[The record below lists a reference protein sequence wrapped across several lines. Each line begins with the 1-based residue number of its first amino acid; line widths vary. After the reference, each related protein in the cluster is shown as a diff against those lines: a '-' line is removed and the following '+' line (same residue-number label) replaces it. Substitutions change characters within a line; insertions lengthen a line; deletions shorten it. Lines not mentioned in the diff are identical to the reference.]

1 MRHILTASLLCL
13 LPATAMAD
21 DFTAPLSATQA
32 TVYPQGANVTYHA
45 VLDLTAGS
53 HRILLPYQAAG
64 YGESAPQI
72 KASNGVRIG
81 AINYLTDVTYD
92 QDALLNN
99 EQRAAKQAL
108 EAAGD
113 AVQAGEVEMRQLQL
127 KLAALETQQGFLGSI
142 SGAEM
147 GAVDVDR
154 MRALSEMV
162 LAESEAAIA
171 KRLTLEAGLRDL
183 AEAQQDLIDAFA
195 RAKRNFSRLSPPS
208 GTGDMMAISVD
219 VAAAVSADFEIKR
232 TIHDALW
239 SIDYDFRLTYGDA
252 PTLNVER
259 KVIVSQNTGQA
270 WSNIDL
276 ILSTASPFSQ
286 AAPSDAGQNRAW
298 MEKPMPVGKLSRTQS
313 LGVPM
318 LEDEVVII
326 EEVAAADGGG
336 FLAATT
342 ALKGL
347 SLRYIYPRKVTLE
360 TGEQAQLTL
369 DSFDLPV
376 ETSLLAIPRRDE
388 TAFVMAAITN
398 DTGEPLLPGAATF
411 YRDGVFIGRGGI
423 EMIPA
428 GGQHDLA
435 FGSMEGIRLTYT
447 SLRRETGDSGIITTT
462 NTREDTVEFS
472 VENLTGK
479 QQDVRA
485 LFALPYSE
493 QEDLVLSTRIRPNP
507 SETDV
512 DDIRGVAAW
521 DMQIGAGEVQKVRVT
536 TTLDWPKGFDL
547 YWYP

>member
-1 MRHILTASLLCL
+1 MRHILTTSFLCL

-21 DFTAPLSATQA
+21 DFTAPLRATQA

-45 VLDLTAGS
+45 MVDLTAGS
-53 HRILLPYQAAG
+53 HRILLPYQAAE

-72 KASNGVRIG
+72 KVVDGVRIG
-81 AINYLTDVTYD
+81 AINYLTGVTYD
-92 QDALLNN
+92 QDALLNS

-108 EAAGD
+108 EAAED
-113 AVQAGEVEMRQLQL
+113 AVQAGEVDIRQLQL
-127 KLAALETQQGFLGSI
+127 KLAALETQTGFLGSI

-147 GAVDVDR
+147 GAVDVAQL
-154 MRALSEMV
+154 RAVSEMI

-171 KRLTLEAGLRDL
+171 KRLTLEAGLRKMAD
-183 AEAQQDLIDAFA
+183 AQQERIDAHA
-195 RAKRNFSRLSPPS
+195 RAKRDFSRLSPPTGS
-208 GTGDMMAISVD
+208 GDMMAITVD
-219 VAAAVSADFEIKR
+219 VASPVAADFEIKR
-232 TIHDALW
+232 TIREARW
-239 SIDYDFRLTYGDA
+239 SVDYDFRLTYGDA

-259 KVIVSQNTGQA
+259 KVIVIQDTGQA

-313 LGVPM
+313 LALPM
-318 LEDEVVII
+318 MEDEVVYV
-326 EEVAAADGGG
+326 EEAVMADDG
-336 FLAATT
+336 FMAATS

-360 TGEQAQLTL
+360 TGKQAQLTL

-398 DTGEPLLPGAATF
+398 DTSEPLLPGAATF
-411 YRDGVFIGRGGI
+411 YRDGDFIGRDSI
-423 EMIPA
+423 DMIPA
-428 GGQHDLA
+428 GGTHDLA

-447 SLRRETGDSGIITTT
+447 SLRHETGDSGIIATT

-479 QQDVRA
+479 QQDVRT

-521 DMQIGAGEVQKVRVT
+521 DMQIGAGQTQKTRVT